1 MKIELNRNNI
11 ISIIS
16 FVVIMIV
23 AVLLRC
29 MFLHTDVWYD
39 EACSWVTAK
48 QSFPG
53 GIIENLLTRDLQH
66 TPIYFFLLHFWMKMF
81 GEGELA
87 MRTLSVIFGIA
98 SVPLV
103 YTAAKKITSK
113 INSLLATAVVAVSPL
128 LVIFSVEVRMYPIVV
143 FLVLLSLNYLIDFE
157 KKEDIA
163 SLVKL
168 VIVNTLIPYTLVG
181 GILYNLA
188 LVCVYSAY
196 LFKSKKDTF
205 YKYIKGVGV
214 EFALLMPYFI
224 LLGYYAKMRSV
235 FVISHEGYLE
245 FFQIVDVIR
254 NFFGST
260 LVNNI
265 YWPSM
270 EPYEINFLFAVL
282 VVVPCVYFIL
292 GLIKCLKSS
301 NTFVK
306 VLCSI
311 FVLSFIFSIIVSMLK
326 VNVFTVRY
334 ILYLLPPLFIFSI
347 FGLFERFSS
356 KHVYTF
362 LGLFIIASLV
372 FCINDVSHFSNLKT
386 LAFKTSKMEADKL
399 NLSVDDVIIMPFGA
413 DAPYYFRSL
422 TAPRVFDF
430 DFHKEARNPYNN
442 HFYDSSQQVYMD
454 KKFKRSQE
462 VYYAVFNDNIISKNY
477 VKYFF
482 DNVTNTVPS
491 GRFVLLALY
500 GSDAN
505 AVVSLEDLRKSI
517 PDAQAI
523 DFRLLDVLF
532 KKYMIDTRA
541 LLDLHFNLV
550 KVYSKDNFTFY
561 LYQKK

>member
-16 FVVIMIV
+16 FVIIMIV
-23 AVLLRC
+23 AVVLRC

-39 EACSWVTAK
+39 EACSWFTAK

-53 GIIENLLTRDLQH
+53 GIINNLLTRDLQH
-66 TPIYFFLLHFWMKMF
+66 TPLYFFILHFWMKIF
-81 GEGELA
+81 GEGEVA
-87 MRTLSVIFGIA
+87 MRTLSIIFGIA

-103 YTAAKKITSK
+103 FTAAKKITNTV
-113 INSLLATAVVAVSPL
+113 NSLLTTAVVAVSPL
-128 LVIFSVEVRMYPIVV
+128 LVLFSVEVRMYPIVV

-157 KKEDIA
+157 QKEDLK

-168 VIVNTLIPYTLVG
+168 VIVNVLIPYTLVG

-188 LVCVYSAY
+188 LVIVYSGY
-196 LFKSKKDTF
+196 LFRNKKDVFKT
-205 YKYIKGVGV
+205 YIKAVGV
-214 EFALLMPYFI
+214 EFGLLMPYFI
-224 LLGYYAKMRSV
+224 LIGYYAKMRSV

-254 NFFGST
+254 NFFGTT

-270 EPYEINFLFAVL
+270 EPYEINFLFALL

-292 GLIKCLKSS
+292 GLIKCLKSD
-301 NTFVK
+301 NTIVK

-311 FVLSFIFSIIVSMLK
+311 FVLSFIFSIIFSMFK

-334 ILYLLPPLFIFSI
+334 ILYLVSPLFIFSI
-347 FGLFERFSS
+347 SGLFERFSR
-356 KHVYTF
+356 KHVYVF
-362 LGLFIIASLV
+362 LGFFIVASFI
-372 FCINDVSHFSNLKT
+372 FCINDVYNFSNLKT
-386 LAFKTSKMEADKL
+386 LSLKTAKLEADKL

-422 TAPRVFDF
+422 TAPRVFNF

-462 VYYAVFNDNIISKNY
+462 IYYAVFNDNIISKNY

-491 GRFVLLALY
+491 GRYVLLALY

-505 AVVSLEDLRKSI
+505 AMVSLQDLRKSI
-517 PDAQAI
+517 PDAQTI

-532 KKYMIDTRA
+532 KKYLIDTRA
-541 LLDLHFNLV
+541 LLELNFNLV
-550 KVYSKDNFTFY
+550 KVYTQDNFTFY
-561 LYQKK
+561 LYQKR